1 MPTTYEKAQAS
12 LMISKV
18 FVDTNI
24 FVALKDKN
32 DPTHKEAKE
41 VALYLNEKN
50 IKLYTSSDVIG
61 ETMTV
66 LSRKLGKKVARFF
79 FDNYLKSGIS
89 EIFVDDIIHDEARKL
104 FFKIASKNIS
114 FIDCSSAIA
123 MEQAKIDAVFT
134 FDKHFKSLGSR
145 LIGDIL

>member
-1 MPTTYEKAQAS
+1 MPMT
-12 LMISKV
+12 SKV

-41 VALYLNEKN
+41 IALYLKKKN

-61 ETMTV
+61 ETLTV
-66 LSRKLGKKVARFF
+66 LSRKLGKKVAGSF
-79 FDNYLKSGIS
+79 FDNYLKSGVG

-104 FFKIASKNIS
+104 FFKITSKNIS

-123 MEQAKIDAVFT
+123 MKQSKIDVVFT
-134 FDKHFKSLGSR
+134 FDKHFKSLGVK
-145 LIGDIL
+145 LIGGVL